1 MKKLFSLF
9 VLLMMA
15 LSLGTTMTSCS
26 KNEDNPTEYLAVVT
40 VVPGTGQAGMA
51 LRVDE
56 NTVLHP
62 TNITHSPFDKEV
74 RAFVRYYKNG
84 TQTSAGMT
92 DVNVTWMDD
101 MLTKDLAENKGA
113 ENATAYGS
121 DPVELFNDW
130 CTVAE
135 DGYMTLHFSTIFG
148 QGATHYIN
156 MVNVSDADHPL
167 KFRLYHDAKG
177 DKIGRE
183 RDSFVAFKMFDRA
196 AYDKDVTIELEWDS
210 FSGVKTAQFKHN
222 APKPVASTSEV
233 TVNHDWK

>member
-9 VLLMMA
+9 VLLMG
-15 LSLGTTMTSCS
+15 LSLSTTMTSCS

-62 TNITHSPFDKEV
+62 TNITKCPFDKEV
-74 RAFVRYYKNG
+74 RAFVRYYKTDN
-84 TQTSAGMT
+84 QTTAGMT
-92 DVNVTWMDD
+92 DVHLNWIDD

-113 ENATAYGS
+113 ENPASYGS

-135 DGYMTLHFSTIFG
+135 DGYLTLHFSTIFG

-156 MVNVSDADHPL
+156 LVNVSDETHPL

-177 DKIGRE
+177 DKVGPE
-183 RDSFVAFKMFDRA
+183 RDSFVAFKLFDRA

-210 FSGVKTAQFKHN
+210 FTGVKTAKFNHN
-222 APKPVASTSEV
+222 APKPVATTYEV
-233 TVNHDWK
+233 SVNHDWK

>member
-9 VLLMMA
+9 VLLMA
-15 LSLGTTMTSCS
+15 LGLSTTMTSCS

-62 TNITHSPFDKEV
+62 TNITKCPFDKEV
-74 RAFVRYYKNG
+74 RAFVRYYKTDSQN
-84 TQTSAGMT
+84 TAGMT
-92 DVNVTWMDD
+92 DVNLTWMDD

-113 ENATAYGS
+113 DNATAYGS
-121 DPVELFNDW
+121 DEVELFNDW

-135 DGYMTLHFSTIFG
+135 DGYMTLHFSTLFSAG
-148 QGATHYIN
+148 TTHYIN
-156 MVNVSDADHPL
+156 LVNVSDAEHPL

-177 DKIGRE
+177 DKMGRE
-183 RDSFVAFKMFDRA
+183 RDGFVAFKLFDRT

-222 APKPVASTSEV
+222 APKPIAAGSDV
-233 TVNHDWK
+233 TVNHDLK